1 MNNKTKIGLYVIIIF
16 CLFCS
21 FLIINHTKFTGFVVL
36 EEVKVEN
43 NFNYIKPDIITN
55 DSTLIVLNNAQTEI
69 NTMKEAG
76 FGTYFVNDKLL
87 EAKTAYTYGNYEEVF
102 KNTQLITYTKNQ
114 AFKILDTISILK
126 DKENEY
132 AKSRINTSL
141 VLEYLAQTESSL
153 KEERY
158 NEADAF
164 AKETEL
170 KLERAKSE
178 NTRTRELIKLG
189 KNFFLRYWW
198 QIIIFLILLIIASTP
213 IYKYLRVKFAKRKLE
228 NLKLELKTLTNLIK
242 ELQERA
248 FQKRNIPMSTFK
260 LRSESYKDKIA
271 EIKRKIPVEEAI
283 IKRYTKNDSN
293 RVF

>member
-1 MNNKTKIGLYVIIIF
+1 MNEKIKLALYIVMIY

-21 FLIINHTKFTGFVVL
+21 LILTTNTKITGSVVL
-36 EEVKVEN
+36 EEVQIEN
-43 NFNYIKPDIITN
+43 NFNYIKPEIITN
-55 DSTLIVLNNAQTEI
+55 DSTITALNNAQNEI
-69 NTMKEAG
+69 KVMKEAG

-141 VLEYLAQTESSL
+141 VLEYLAQTEISL

-228 NLKLELKTLTNLIK
+228 NLKLELKTLNNLIK
-242 ELQERA
+242 DLQERA

-260 LRSESYKDKIA
+260 LRSESYKEKIA

-283 IKRYTKNDSN
+283 IKRYTKK
-293 RVF
+293 